1 MLKVIDRPKLRD
13 VVIDRLKAYIVD
25 EKLAPGDRLPTE
37 SELAEMFGVS
47 RLSLREATKSL
58 EFLGIIDAKPGR
70 GLTVGHVNLERMSE
84 CLGLHPAL
92 HDVAPGVLIDTRIV
106 IETGVL
112 PHVAEKMKR
121 DKSLYAKLN
130 GINSQLQSAST
141 LEDWVTLDLAFH
153 RELISSSGLLPL
165 MAFADVLSVFFQ
177 RFRDSVQRAEWSRG
191 IESHQQLIDALKS
204 NRVSEAERLLR
215 SHIEAHREHV
225 KAS

>member
-1 MLKVIDRPKLRD
+1 VLKVIDRPKLRD

-84 CLGLHPAL
+84 CMGLHPAL

-130 GINSQLQSAST
+130 GINAQLQSAST

-191 IESHQQLIDALKS
+191 IESHQKLIDALKS

-215 SHIEAHREHV
+215 NHIEAHREHV
-225 KAS
+225 KVS